1 MRAPVRKAGAAL
13 TGVFLLGVA
22 CTYYNAIYNA
32 EHLFEEAERL
42 RREGRDSLAAE
53 RYGDVIRKAADG
65 FRSDP
70 DGGWA
75 YEASYL
81 MGRAHL
87 RRGDLEAARAALRHS
102 AGLADDP
109 DERLAAQVY
118 EGVVAA
124 RLGHGDAALALFN
137 EALAGAADP
146 AVRGEGHLHRGRL
159 LLERGQTDAGW
170 WDLDRAASVYP
181 PIRVEADLER
191 LSWGIEGDDPM
202 RVRESVRRLLSY
214 PEAATRAD
222 ALLALLRRAERRW
235 GSRACATFLDGA
247 EDAAWERDVR
257 DRMVLEHARMLRRA
271 GAAADADLRAR
282 SVADGRGPWAAEARV
297 TLASWTLEAANDVGD
312 IFGLRGVL
320 LPAVDREEVSG
331 LLADIE
337 RIEALAFA
345 GLDDPLAWFL
355 AGEIARDV
363 VGAPRV
369 ARDLFL
375 AYATSAQDEPW
386 APKALLAA
394 LQLTDDEAGRA
405 RLLERLER
413 YPRSPYV
420 LAARGRP
427 AVGFEALEEEL
438 LSRLSGIRR

>member
-1 MRAPVRKAGAAL
+1 MRAPVRTAGAAL
-13 TGVFLLGVA
+13 TGALLLGAA

-53 RYGDVIRKAADG
+53 RYQDVIRKAADG

-75 YEASYL
+75 YESSYL

-87 RRGDLEAARAALRHS
+87 RRGDLDAARAALRHS
-102 AGLADDP
+102 AGLAENP

-118 EGVVAA
+118 EGVVEA
-124 RLGHGDAALALFN
+124 RLGHGDAAIALFN

-159 LLERGQTDAGW
+159 LLERGQSDAGW
-170 WDLDRAASVYP
+170 WDLDRATSVYP

-191 LSWGIEGDDPM
+191 LAWGIELDQPM

-214 PEAATRAD
+214 PEAAARAD
-222 ALLALLRRAERRW
+222 ALLALLRDAERRW
-235 GSRACATFLDGA
+235 GSRVGA
-247 EDAAWERDVR
+247 DLLEPAGDAAWERDVR
-257 DRMVLEHARMLRRA
+257 DRMVLEHALMLRRS
-271 GAAADADLRAR
+271 GASTEADDRAR

-297 TLASWTLEAANDVGD
+297 TLASWTLEAADDVGD
-312 IFGLRGVL
+312 IFGLRAVL
-320 LPAVDREEVSG
+320 LPAVEREKVAR

-337 RIEALAFA
+337 QIEMLAFA

-355 AGEIARDV
+355 AGELARDA

-394 LQLTDDEAGRA
+394 LQLTEDADERA
-405 RLLERLER
+405 RLVERLER
-413 YPRSPYV
+413 HSRSPYV

>member
-1 MRAPVRKAGAAL
+1 V
-13 TGVFLLGVA
+13 
-22 CTYYNAIYNA
+22 
-32 EHLFEEAERL
+32 
-42 RREGRDSLAAE
+42 
-53 RYGDVIRKAADG
+53 
-65 FRSDP
+65 
-70 DGGWA
+70 
-75 YEASYL
+75 
-81 MGRAHL
+81 
-87 RRGDLEAARAALRHS
+87 
-102 AGLADDP
+102 
-109 DERLAAQVY
+109 
-118 EGVVAA
+118 
-124 RLGHGDAALALFN
+124 
-137 EALAGAADP
+137 
-146 AVRGEGHLHRGRL
+146 
-159 LLERGQTDAGW
+159 
-170 WDLDRAASVYP
+170 
-181 PIRVEADLER
+181 
-191 LSWGIEGDDPM
+191 GIEGDDPM